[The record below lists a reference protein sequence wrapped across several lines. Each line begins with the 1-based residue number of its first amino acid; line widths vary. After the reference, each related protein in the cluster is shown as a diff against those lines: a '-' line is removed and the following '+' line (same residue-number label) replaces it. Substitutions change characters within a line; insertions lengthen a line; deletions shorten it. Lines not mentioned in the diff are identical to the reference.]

1 MTPLERMKLRIP
13 EEPDERV
20 FLDCLETAKNAILA
34 RRYPFHPWPT
44 RKVTAEDGSVTEETY
59 LEPRYDDLLYRVAV
73 AVYNK
78 QGGDFEV
85 SHSENGITRTY
96 SSDGIPESLLSEVV
110 PLAAVLTMR

>member
-44 RKVTAEDGSVTEETY
+44 RKVKAEDGSVTEETY
-59 LEPRYDDLLYRVAV
+59 LEPRYNDLLYRVAV
-73 AVYNK
+73 DLYNK
-78 QGGDFEV
+78 TGAEGERV
-85 SHSENGITRTY
+85 HTENGVSRTY
-96 SSDGIPESLLSEVV
+96 ESSWISEQLLSEVV
-110 PLAAVLTMR
+110 PLVGVIRS

>member
-20 FLDCLETAKNAILA
+20 FLDCLETSKNAILA

-73 AVYNK
+73 DLYNK
-78 QGGDFEV
+78 TGAEAELA
-85 SHSENGITRTY
+85 HTENGVSRSY
-96 SSDGIPESLLSEVV
+96 ESSWISEQLLSEVGYRIS
-110 PLAAVLTMR
+110 L

>member
-44 RKVTAEDGSVTEETY
+44 RKVKAEDGSVTEETY

-73 AVYNK
+73 DLYNK
-78 QGGDFEV
+78 TGAE
-85 SHSENGITRTY
+85 SELAHTENGVSRTY
-96 SSDGIPESLLSEVV
+96 ESSWISEQLLPEVV
-110 PLAAVLTMR
+110 PLVGVIRS